1 MPKIHK
7 LVIVGRPNDGKS
19 SIFANFL
26 GDDEVAVSPIPG
38 ETKRMQPRQINLG
51 EKNIEIIDTPGL
63 QHPETVLEKFEEYSL
78 SGRNP
83 AQAFAE
89 DFKDPR
95 FAHDVEIMKALSEAD
110 ICMLVVNADNY
121 FGHTQ
126 QCLLDI
132 FTTLSSRTALIGV
145 LNRKD
150 PSFLGEWR
158 EAFASRGI
166 DCFDFDA
173 FKSRFSD
180 CAKLF
185 DEICQSPTLRKR
197 VELCE
202 TLCALRQNRDKLWR
216 SNIDSA
222 ANEVLNSLRDMM
234 QKRSHLRLQHFSLT
248 PEEKSALK
256 AELAREIAKLARYFK
271 IDVLKRFK
279 YSGLRLKAED
289 FKISDDEIRV
299 KSPNIFMRIFGEL
312 PFVKRPEAS
321 ALLSPDSGIAMRF
334 ALESL
339 SYITLLVSFSY
350 AQSATKEFELN
361 LSKAKGQ
368 AGGFD
373 SEKLEKYAALASA
386 GDDSDAFFRLH
397 SELRAELFNVLLN
410 ASK

>member
-1 MPKIHK
+1 MHR

-38 ETKRMQPRQINLG
+38 ETKRMQPRRINLG

-63 QHPETVLEKFEEYSL
+63 QHPEAVLEKFEEYSQC
-78 SGRNP
+78 GRNP

-95 FAHDVEIMKALSEAD
+95 YAHDVEIMKALAEAD

-132 FTTLSSRTALIGV
+132 FTMLSSRTALIGV

-197 VELCE
+197 GELCE
-202 TLCALRQNRDKLWR
+202 TLRALRQNRDKLWK

-248 PEEKSALK
+248 PEERSALK
-256 AELAREIAKLARYFK
+256 TELAREIAKLARYFK

-279 YSGLRLKAED
+279 YSGLRLKADD
-289 FKISDDEIRV
+289 FKILEGEIKV
-299 KSPNIFMRIFGEL
+299 KSPNVFRRIFGEL

-321 ALLSPDSGIAMRF
+321 ALASADSGIASRF
-334 ALESL
+334 VLESL

-373 SEKLEKYAALASA
+373 SEKLEKYAAMASA

-397 SELRAELFNVLLN
+397 SELREELFSALLN
-410 ASK
+410 SSK

>member
-1 MPKIHK
+1 MSKMHR

-51 EKNIEIIDTPGL
+51 DKNIEIIDTPGL
-63 QHPETVLEKFEEYSL
+63 QHPEAVLEKFEEYSRC
-78 SGRNP
+78 GRNP

-95 FAHDVEIMKALSEAD
+95 YAHDVEIMKALSEAD

-132 FTTLSSRTALIGV
+132 FTSLSSRTALIGV
-145 LNRKD
+145 LNRTD
-150 PSFLGEWR
+150 PSFLPEWR

-185 DEICQSPTLRKR
+185 EQICQSPALRKR
-197 VELCE
+197 GELCE
-202 TLCALRQNRDKLWR
+202 TLRALRQNRDKLWQ
-216 SNIDSA
+216 SNIDCA
-222 ANEVLNSLRDMM
+222 ANEILNSLRDIM
-234 QKRSHLRLQHFSLT
+234 QKRSHLRLKHFSLS
-248 PEEKSALK
+248 PEEAGELKS
-256 AELAREIAKLARYFK
+256 ELARDISNLARFFK
-271 IDVLKRFK
+271 IDILKRFK
-279 YSGLRLKAED
+279 YSGIRLKSAD
-289 FKISDDEIRV
+289 FKVSEEEICA
-299 KSPNIFMRIFGEL
+299 KSPNIFRRILGEL
-312 PFVKRPEAS
+312 PFVKKPEAMAFAKS
-321 ALLSPDSGIAMRF
+321 DSELPLRF
-334 ALESL
+334 VLESL
-339 SYITLLVSFSY
+339 NYIVSLVSFSY

-361 LSKAKGQ
+361 LQKSARSI
-368 AGGFD
+368 GGFD
-373 SEKLEKYAALASA
+373 SAKLQKYAAKASA
-386 GDDSDAFFRLH
+386 GDDSDAFFKLH
-397 SELRAELFNVLLN
+397 SELREQLFEALIN
-410 ASK
+410 AAK